1 MINITYSSAALKKKT
16 VVALGLFDGVHKGHK
31 EVIEKASAFKSQE
44 LSSAVFTFKTSSVIK
59 KHDERFEYIL
69 SDELKAQ
76 RIEQLG
82 IEYYYSPDF
91 SKVKSL
97 TPEEFVSEI
106 LQNRLNAKMVV
117 CGEDFTFGKGGTAT
131 AYDLEKI
138 CAERGITT
146 IIMPL
151 YLYDGKAISSS
162 DIKEKIRQGDI
173 AGANDMMGYSYSFKM
188 TVVKG
193 KQLGRELNFPTIN
206 QEFENGMVV
215 PKNGVYSSRCL
226 IDSRFYPSV
235 TNIGVRPT
243 VSQSEKPIAETH
255 IIGFDGDLYGQ
266 SIKVELKGFIRDE
279 KKFSSLDDLKAQ
291 IHSDTK
297 RVLSEISFRRR

>member
-1 MINITYSSAALKKKT
+1 MINITYSNAALKKKT

-117 CGEDFTFGKGGTAT
+117 CGEDFTFGKGGTAL
-131 AYDLEKI
+131 AHDLERI

-151 YLYDGKAISSS
+151 YLYNGKAISSS

-173 AGANDMMGYSYSFKM
+173 AGANDMMGCSYSFKM

-206 QEFENGMVV
+206 QEFESGMVV

-226 IDSRFYPSV
+226 IDSRYYPSV

-243 VSQSEKPIAETH
+243 VGASEKPIAETH

-266 SIKVELKGFIRDE
+266 SIKVELKNFIRDE